1 MGWHMNVLMYYMGV
15 KWIRDS
21 ETNVY
26 ETNIN
31 VKNTPGFERCLSR
44 DKIMWS
50 SNGFSEELIMYKLMF
65 ADVTYNYE
73 NRSEL

>member
-1 MGWHMNVLMYYMGV
+1 M
-15 KWIRDS
+15 IRDS

-73 NRSEL
+73 NRSELKTSQIISLRL

>member
-1 MGWHMNVLMYYMGV
+1 M
-15 KWIRDS
+15 IRDS

-50 SNGFSEELIMYKLMF
+50 PNGFSEKLIMYKLMF